1 MPGTH
6 AISLDCIP
14 SHHFKA
20 ARGVSDTTNA
30 QFLLNPGT
38 TRTQYGAL
46 CWRRL
51 RGTLQVLLVTSRDTG
66 RWVVPKGWPMPDRTP
81 EGAAAREAWEEAGVE
96 GQVSDQCIGLFSY
109 DKIISQT
116 VSVPCVVAVYPLRVT
131 GLKDRFPE
139 RKIRRRKWFTLDK
152 AARKVLEPELSAI
165 LATFLP
171 PPEAGPVAAGG

>member
-1 MPGTH
+1 MN
-6 AISLDCIP
+6 
-14 SHHFKA
+14 
-20 ARGVSDTTNA
+20 DTIKA

-51 RGTLQVLLVTSRDTG
+51 RGTLEVLLVTSRDTG
-66 RWVVPKGWPMPDRTP
+66 RWVIPKGWPMPDRTP

-109 DKIISQT
+109 GKVIGPV

-131 GLKDRFPE
+131 GLQDRFPE
-139 RKIRRRKWFTLDK
+139 RRMRRRKWFTLDK
-152 AARKVLEPELSAI
+152 AARRVMEPELRAI

-171 PPEAGPVAAGG
+171 PPEPSPVSAGG